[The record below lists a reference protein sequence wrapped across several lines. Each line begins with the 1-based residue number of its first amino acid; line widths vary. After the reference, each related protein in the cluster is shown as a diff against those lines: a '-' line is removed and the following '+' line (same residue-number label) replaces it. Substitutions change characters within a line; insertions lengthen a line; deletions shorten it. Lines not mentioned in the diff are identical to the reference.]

1 MKNASPNELLC
12 LPGLMCVCVCDW
24 MWSMDQ
30 PQLTGCYSLLE
41 PGFLELEARR
51 EGERIVREG
60 LCTLAVACVKKN
72 GLGLG
77 CIWHR
82 SHRHGMVV
90 IYRPACWQMIR
101 YIHTCVQ
108 VEARVA
114 YRFSNCIW
122 EQIRVASCMI
132 TFPCMLISNWLA

>member
-72 GLGLG
+72 GLG
-77 CIWHR
+77 
-82 SHRHGMVV
+82 
-90 IYRPACWQMIR
+90 
-101 YIHTCVQ
+101 
-108 VEARVA
+108 
-114 YRFSNCIW
+114 
-122 EQIRVASCMI
+122 
-132 TFPCMLISNWLA
+132 